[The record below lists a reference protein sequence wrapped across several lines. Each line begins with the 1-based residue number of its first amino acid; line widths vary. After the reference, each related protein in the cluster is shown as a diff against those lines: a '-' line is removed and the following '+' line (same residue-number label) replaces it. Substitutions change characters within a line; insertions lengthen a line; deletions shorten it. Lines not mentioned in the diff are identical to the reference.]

1 MEMNSL
7 KINVI
12 NVLQSI
18 NTAFVLQVIYFSDK
32 YHTDKIMQASRKLLD
47 MANIKYRL
55 VILSPFMLAIGSVQ
69 AEVVYAWPLRY
80 A

>member
-1 MEMNSL
+1 M
-7 KINVI
+7 
-12 NVLQSI
+12 
-18 NTAFVLQVIYFSDK
+18 IYFSDK

-55 VILSPFMLAIGSVQ
+55 VMLSPFMLAIGSVQ
-69 AEVVYAWPLRY
+69 AEVVYTWPLPY